1 MKVILKADIKGSGKI
16 GELVNVSDGYAKNYL
31 IPRGLAMEADNRAL
45 NELKNREEAAKHR
58 ALMEEQNSRAAAKEL
73 SGKTVKVYARAGAG
87 GKLFGTI
94 TSKEIAEAV
103 QKQLGVEIDRRKLV
117 LQDDIKACGTVEV
130 EAKLHPG
137 ISAKLYVVVAEA

>member
-58 ALMEEQNSRAAAKEL
+58 ALMEEQNARAAAKEL